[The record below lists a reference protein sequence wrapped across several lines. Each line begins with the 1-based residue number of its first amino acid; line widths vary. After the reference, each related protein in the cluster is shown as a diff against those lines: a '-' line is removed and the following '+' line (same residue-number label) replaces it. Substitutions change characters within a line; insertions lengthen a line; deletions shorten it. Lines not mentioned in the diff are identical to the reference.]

1 MPDPETVV
9 RTNENTLVE
18 MAIAGTVSEP
28 SVRPGQYIAHPDGHA
43 TVLPGM
49 FGIAYN
55 VRCGDRAFGWAGD
68 HVEPGCS
75 IDDADSGRHHALHYL
90 VCMGN
95 EARVTSGAAAGAK
108 GTVIG
113 EHARILVQFPP
124 DVQAMMTNGDQVQ
137 VMALGRGMELLDF
150 ASIEL
155 KKMSPR
161 LWNAIGATQVD
172 GQVKV
177 KVAME
182 LPIRIMGS
190 GAELNAEY
198 VDQDLMSGD
207 RALMADLGI
216 DKMRLGDLI
225 GIRHADHHF
234 GRSYRDGA
242 VSICLCIHGDSVM
255 NGHGP
260 GILTLMTCT
269 DGSLDF
275 TVDPSANIADLLD
288 LGANP

>member
-1 MPDPETVV
+1 M
-9 RTNENTLVE
+9 
-18 MAIAGTVSEP
+18 
-28 SVRPGQYIAHPDGHA
+28 
-43 TVLPGM
+43 
-49 FGIAYN
+49 
-55 VRCGDRAFGWAGD
+55 
-68 HVEPGCS
+68 
-75 IDDADSGRHHALHYL
+75 
-90 VCMGN
+90 
-95 EARVTSGAAAGAK
+95 TSGLATGAK

-124 DVQAMMTNGDQVQ
+124 ESQALMTNGDQVQ
-137 VMALGRGMELLDF
+137 VMALGRGMELPDF
-150 ASIEL
+150 PAIEL

-161 LWNAIGATQVD
+161 LWKAISASQTD
-172 GQVKV
+172 GKV
-177 KVAME
+177 KIRVAME

-207 RALMADLGI
+207 RELMADLGI
-216 DKMRLGDLI
+216 DQMRLGDLI

-234 GRSYRDGA
+234 GRSYREGA

-275 TVDPSANIADLLD
+275 TVDPSGNIADLLD
-288 LGANP
+288 LRANP